1 MDPLYLNQPIGRV
14 IRNEGTEYLYFSG
27 TSYLGMQALDEF
39 RSLLKEEMDHL
50 GLSHGLSRVN
60 NVRLDIYDVFESY
73 FAHKAGAERAL
84 VFSSGFLAGYAVISY
99 LEKDAD
105 AVFVAPDT
113 HPAVLPNG
121 LTGKIY
127 GKAKDWINAIQEY
140 ADQYQNKSIL
150 ILANAVDALKPEI
163 HDFSWMSQLPK
174 DNQYTLL
181 IDDSHAFG
189 LVGDGIFGTYALWKD
204 LPVRLF
210 VSGSLGKGLG
220 LSAGIVL
227 GNQESMQELSSQVI
241 FRGASPPPPAYLS
254 VFLRAQALYSAQFY
268 KLRSHVKLF
277 KDLTRDM
284 FLFTSAKDFPVFSFR
299 EADLVSYLFSHQ
311 FIVSS
316 FPYPRPSDQPIHRI
330 VLSAWHEEADLI
342 LLVEAIKKFRV
353 K

>member
-14 IRNEGTEYLYFSG
+14 IRNEGKDYLYFSG
-27 TSYLGMQALDEF
+27 TSYLGMQALEEF
-39 RSLLKEEMDHL
+39 RSLVKEEMDHL

-60 NVRLDIYDVFESY
+60 NVRLGIYDAFESY
-73 FAHKAGAERAL
+73 FAQMAGSERAL
-84 VFSSGFLAGYAVISY
+84 AFSSGFLAGYAIISH
-99 LEKDAD
+99 LEKEAD
-105 AVFVAPDT
+105 IIFIAPGT
-113 HPAVLPNG
+113 HPAVFPNA
-121 LTGKIY
+121 LAGKSY
-127 GKAKDWINAIQEY
+127 GKAEDWINAIQYY
-140 ADQYQNKSIL
+140 ANQYQNKSIL

-174 DNQYTLL
+174 GNQYTLL

-189 LVGDGIFGTYALWKD
+189 LVGEGVFGTYALWKD

-220 LSAGIVL
+220 LPAGIVL

-254 VFLRAQALYSAQFY
+254 VFLKAQALYSAQFD
-268 KLRSHVKLF
+268 KLRSHISLF
-277 KDLTRDM
+277 NELTVGLS
-284 FLFTSAKDFPVFSFR
+284 FFTSAKGYPVFSFR
-299 EADLVSYLFSHQ
+299 EADLVSYLFAHQ

-316 FPYPRPSDQPIHRI
+316 FPYPRPSDQPIHRV

-342 LLVEAIKKFRV
+342 LLAETIKKFRV
-353 K
+353 T